1 VHEQHVDI
9 GDGGALLSMVADLQ
23 AGLLVMGGY
32 GHTRLRE
39 LLLGGVTRT
48 ILDAMTVPV
57 LMAH

>member
-1 VHEQHVDI
+1 VHEQPVDI